1 MFDSRFKILRVK
13 DLIDML
19 GVSRSTL
26 WRMEKNGLLPPRR
39 KISTRA
45 VGWLLADIESFIKQ
59 LGVTD

>member
-1 MFDSRFKILRVK
+1 
-13 DLIDML
+13 
-19 GVSRSTL
+19 
-26 WRMEKNGLLPPRR
+26 MEKNGLLPPRR